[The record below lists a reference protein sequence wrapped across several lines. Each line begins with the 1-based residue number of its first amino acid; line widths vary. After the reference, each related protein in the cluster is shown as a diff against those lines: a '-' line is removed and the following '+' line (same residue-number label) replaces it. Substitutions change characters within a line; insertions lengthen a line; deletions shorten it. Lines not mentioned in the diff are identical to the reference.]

1 MVLKSKNALLKGLVT
16 LAVLS
21 CFVGYPL
28 VSAEEA
34 ADGQASFVSSRC
46 NMCHSVPQAEIVAKV
61 TSEKMKGPDLPN
73 EPREV
78 DWIKGFMKRE
88 IQFNDKDHKKEFK
101 GTDEELQAIA
111 AWLIE
116 LENGG

>member
-1 MVLKSKNALLKGLVT
+1 MFTKKNRTFLCGLVA
-16 LAVLS
+16 LAL
-21 CFVGYPL
+21 VGPFAGSTVAVAGEDGL
-28 VSAEEA
+28 A
-34 ADGQASFVSSRC
+34 AFTTQKC
-46 NMCHSVPQAEIVAKV
+46 NMCHSVPQAEVVAKV
-61 TSEKMKGPDLPN
+61 KSETMKGPDLPN

-88 IQFNDKDHKKEFK
+88 VQLNDKDHKKEFK

-116 LENGG
+116 LKNGE